1 VKRIIDIERA
11 AEAES
16 FGALATKSGQKR
28 LQTERKNPSRRA
40 LAQVAS
46 GFVDMAKVLGADHKR
61 IRMKGV
67 SIELRTHGGEQVLS
81 IRKAVVS

>member
-1 VKRIIDIERA
+1 MKRIIDIERA

-28 LQTERKNPSRRA
+28 LNQDRKDPSRRA
-40 LAQVAS
+40 LARVAS
-46 GFVDMAKVLGADHKR
+46 SFVDIAKVLGADHKR

-67 SIELRTHGGEQVLS
+67 SIELRTTAAEEVLS
-81 IRKAVVS
+81 IRKAVSS

>member
-1 VKRIIDIERA
+1 MKRIIDIERA

-28 LQTERKNPSRRA
+28 LNQDRKDPSLRA
-40 LAQVAS
+40 LARVAS
-46 GFVDMAKVLGADHKR
+46 SFVDIAKVLGADHKR

-67 SIELRTHGGEQVLS
+67 SIELRTTAAEEVLS
-81 IRKAVVS
+81 IRKAVSS

>member
-11 AEAES
+11 AEAER

-28 LQTERKNPSRRA
+28 LNQDRKDPSLRA
-40 LAQVAS
+40 LARVAS
-46 GFVDMAKVLGADHKR
+46 SFLDIAKVLGADHKR

-67 SIELRTHGGEQVLS
+67 SIELRTTAVEEVLS
-81 IRKAVVS
+81 IRKAVAS